1 VHIKTV
7 NILVTDV
14 QAEIFLGQTM
24 VRTTSYC
31 LLFKDAEV
39 LTLYTMMIVC
49 LMNPE
54 HSVE

>member
-1 VHIKTV
+1 MHIKTV